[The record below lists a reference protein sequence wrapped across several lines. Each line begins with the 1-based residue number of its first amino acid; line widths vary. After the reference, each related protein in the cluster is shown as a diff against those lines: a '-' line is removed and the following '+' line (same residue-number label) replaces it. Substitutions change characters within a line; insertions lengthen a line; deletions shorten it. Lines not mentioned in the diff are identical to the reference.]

1 HKEQAVHL
9 AQTYPHPP
17 TSPFDV
23 LAIAQVYAE
32 LDLREDA
39 LQLLKRYATEFGY
52 SANFWNTYAE
62 QLIQAKRWEELRNV
76 ATQIRAARD
85 GVRDVLNA
93 YSFFLEGRAELA

>member
-1 HKEQAVHL
+1 KLDAEEYGRVLKQLEEAREDILAYHVAHWRLLVMTGHKEQAVHL

-62 QLIQAKRWEELRNV
+62 Q
-76 ATQIRAARD
+76 
-85 GVRDVLNA
+85 
-93 YSFFLEGRAELA
+93 